1 MQNIGNTYQTI
12 KNNVASN
19 GNVNSTVSKQNAAD
33 FSDLFSSLTGSLNST
48 SLTTTSSVQN
58 SKNVKSSVRTGKNV
72 KPVSS
77 NKTLN
82 KSSNTKADTL
92 AANKNSVKQN
102 NHAVKTDS
110 AKTDST
116 KAKSAESV
124 NSSDDEDI
132 LANEKKTMSSDEIL
146 MSELLGTENT
156 ELVLDNSD
164 FLANADNY
172 TVDFTNTNQVM
183 DASDVNALN
192 QKIELVDK
200 IVQRSSDL
208 IQGNATNNSTN
219 NATNGDTLNL
229 ESSSDLEELKNS
241 LLNLSNEDLSSIEN
255 LDDSKLNEFVKTA
268 LTAKLSTQNSAQNS
282 ANTLNVG
289 ANTVS
294 AEDTGLDSWF
304 NELLADADVESVK
317 VTSNESENTDFGAD
331 DFDLIEQSLKLSQT
345 LDDRL
350 AKADVKSKIDSI
362 MDSKEEASEN
372 TLAKSLELLRGAT
385 QGKTNTDAVSS
396 RITLDNTNLNTASEQ
411 KISSNGLQSLEQ
423 AIKSAVESSTVA
435 MSSDLS
441 DGGSSDSNQNQS
453 FQSMLQQSAAT
464 NKENA
469 QSQISKQ
476 FDLLT
481 MSSNLKQNAQALT
494 EKVMQMASKN
504 LKTMDLTLNPH
515 GLGKMKISLDVG
527 SGDDVTKISISASS
541 PATKAL
547 VEQGMDA
554 LRQTLRDNDI
564 NAKAEVTEYED
575 GSFEQNQNQEF
586 ADNQNQSQN
595 EESQQNADAQNYG
608 TVFASDND
616 KDNVSENLT
625 ENGTENIINSQNG
638 DSVSYFA

>member
-19 GNVNSTVSKQNAAD
+19 GNVNSTLYKQNASD

-48 SLTTTSSVQN
+48 SLTATSSVQN
-58 SKNVKSSVRTGKNV
+58 SMNVKSTVRTGKNV
-72 KPVSS
+72 KTVSS
-77 NKTLN
+77 NKTLDR
-82 KSSNTKADTL
+82 SSNTKTDTL
-92 AANKNSVKQN
+92 AVNKNSVKQN
-102 NHAVKTDS
+102 NHAVKSDS
-110 AKTDST
+110 AN
-116 KAKSAESV
+116 AKSVKAQESD
-124 NSSDDEDI
+124 NSSNDEEI
-132 LANEKKTMSSDEIL
+132 SSNKKKTMSSDEIF
-146 MSELLGTENT
+146 MSELLGTEDT
-156 ELVLDNSD
+156 ELVLDNAD
-164 FLANADNY
+164 LLDKADNY
-172 TVDFTNTNQVM
+172 SVDFVNANQVM
-183 DASDVNALN
+183 DAGDVNALN
-192 QKIELVDK
+192 QKIELADK
-200 IVQRSSDL
+200 IVQRTTNLIKDNADSTEFVQSD
-208 IQGNATNNSTN
+208 A
-219 NATNGDTLNL
+219 DL
-229 ESSSDLEELKNS
+229 ESFKNL
-241 LLNLSNEDLSSIEN
+241 LLNLSNEDLSSIDN

-268 LTAKLSTQNSAQNS
+268 IDATLKSDVNNPKTALNTNLT
-282 ANTLNVG
+282 
-289 ANTVS
+289 
-294 AEDTGLDSWF
+294 EDTGLDSWF

-317 VTSNESENTDFGAD
+317 VTANENENTNFGAD
-331 DFDLIEQSLKLSQT
+331 YFDLIEQSLKLSKT
-345 LDDRL
+345 LDERL

-385 QGKTNTDAVSS
+385 QGKTDTGAVSS

-411 KISSNGLQSLEQ
+411 KVSSNGFQSLEQ
-423 AIKSAVESSTVA
+423 AIKSAFESSSSA

-441 DGGSSDSNQNQS
+441 DGGNTDSNQNQS

-527 SGDDVTKISISASS
+527 NADDVTKISISASS

-547 VEQGMDA
+547 VEQGMEA

-564 NAKAEVTEYED
+564 NAKAEVTDYED
-575 GSFEQNQNQEF
+575 NPSNQNSNQEF
-586 ADNQNQSQN
+586 TGNQNQSQDGTS
-595 EESQQNADAQNYG
+595 EQNHDDLSYG
-608 TVFASDND
+608 TLFASTDDND
-616 KDNVSENLT
+616 NQSENLT
-625 ENGTENIINSQNG
+625 EKQGENIINSQNG